1 MNPAQEKSVEDQVFG
16 MEVILVKIRNETPPD
31 NTWI

>member
-16 MEVILVKIRNETPPD
+16 MEITLMKIRNGDTPD
-31 NTWI
+31 KI